1 MFWTFFLSLFF
12 YYDYF
17 FYFIYLPYLFICGFQ
32 MCLSIIFFS
41 LYSQQIQTAMHML
54 SPFLLFT
61 MLFFLQGKLNKLNEY
76 VNWVNWFCYGHNNI
90 ILVTCTHFRQNNLP
104 PIPKTKTIAIIYKY
118 LRLKAW
124 IYYHHNHH
132 QLVFIKLKFRFFP
145 VKI

>member
-17 FYFIYLPYLFICGFQ
+17 FYVIYLPYLFICGFQ

-54 SPFLLFT
+54 SPFLVFT

-76 VNWVNWFCYGHNNI
+76 VNWVNWFCYGNNNI

-104 PIPKTKTIAIIYKY
+104 PIPKTKTIAII
-118 LRLKAW
+118 LQVLK
-124 IYYHHNHH
+124 
-132 QLVFIKLKFRFFP
+132 IKSMNLLSS
-145 VKI
+145 

>member
-1 MFWTFFLSLFF
+1 MFSTFFLSLFF
-12 YYDYF
+12 NYDYF

-76 VNWVNWFCYGHNNI
+76 VNWVNWFCYGNNNI

-124 IYYHHNHH
+124 IYYHHHH
-132 QLVFIKLKFRFFP
+132 QLVFVKLKFRFFP